1 MFNFLKISYTIFFLI
16 FSFFLTPSFSEIVKK
31 IEITG
36 NDRISNNTII
46 MFSTVNVDDNIN
58 QQELNNILLKL
69 YDTNYFENINLSLE
83 DGKLIINVKEYPI
96 IQDVIFEGIKSN
108 KIVNVLKDDLTIKE
122 RSSYNKLLINNEKN
136 RLFSALKNLGYYSPK
151 IEILSESLNN
161 NLINIIINVDLGD
174 KAKIKKISFIGNKV
188 FKDSKLS
195 RIIASEEYKF
205 WKFISGKK
213 FLNENL
219 VNFDK
224 RLLRNFY
231 LNNGY
236 YNVVINSSFA
246 KIINDNEFELI
257 YNIESNK
264 KVYFNEIE
272 LVIPDDFEKTN
283 FNKIENLFGK
293 IKGKHYSINLIDKIL
308 EQIDDITL
316 LDQYKFIKA
325 KVTENLIGDKIN
337 LIFKIDESE
346 KLYIEKINIS
356 GNNITQE
363 NVIRNQ
369 LVLSEG
375 DAYNE
380 LLFKKS
386 INNIKSLNFFKTVE
400 SKVITGRNDTLKIIN
415 IEVSEKPTGEIT
427 ASAGVGTDGTSIG
440 FGIKENNFLG
450 AGVSLDTNIA
460 LSTNSIKGK
469 FEIVNPNYNN
479 SDKEVYFSLDA
490 IENDSYD
497 LFGYKSNKTGF
508 SLGTRF
514 EYLNDFYLGLGN
526 SNYYEKIE
534 TNNTASTNQKNQEGD
549 YWDSFLNLDFN
560 YDKRNQKYQ
569 TSSGFRSFYSIN
581 IPIISDTQTFKNY
594 YNYKHFFNL
603 YEKNVSSFS
612 LFLESANSLS
622 NKNIKLSERISIPSS
637 KLRGFETGSIGP
649 KDGKDYIG
657 GNYAYAL
664 NFSSTL
670 PQILEDSQNV
680 DFLFFIDAANVWGV
694 DYNTSLETND
704 KIRSSTGIAIDWFST
719 IGPMNFSLA
728 YPLTKSNSDKTQT
741 FSFNLGTTF

>member
-16 FSFFLTPSFSEIVKK
+16 FSFFLTPSFSEIIKK

-36 NDRISNNTII
+36 NDRISNNTVI
-46 MFSTVNVDDNIN
+46 MFSTVNVDDDIN
-58 QQELNNILLKL
+58 QQDLNNILLKL

-122 RSSYNKLLINNEKN
+122 RSSYNKLLINDEKN

-325 KVTENLIGDKIN
+325 KVTENLIDDKIN
-337 LIFKIDESE
+337 LIF
-346 KLYIEKINIS
+346 N
-356 GNNITQE
+356 
-363 NVIRNQ
+363 
-369 LVLSEG
+369 
-375 DAYNE
+375 
-380 LLFKKS
+380 
-386 INNIKSLNFFKTVE
+386 
-400 SKVITGRNDTLKIIN
+400 
-415 IEVSEKPTGEIT
+415 
-427 ASAGVGTDGTSIG
+427 
-440 FGIKENNFLG
+440 
-450 AGVSLDTNIA
+450 
-460 LSTNSIKGK
+460 
-469 FEIVNPNYNN
+469 
-479 SDKEVYFSLDA
+479 
-490 IENDSYD
+490 
-497 LFGYKSNKTGF
+497 
-508 SLGTRF
+508 
-514 EYLNDFYLGLGN
+514 
-526 SNYYEKIE
+526 
-534 TNNTASTNQKNQEGD
+534 
-549 YWDSFLNLDFN
+549 
-560 YDKRNQKYQ
+560 
-569 TSSGFRSFYSIN
+569 
-581 IPIISDTQTFKNY
+581 
-594 YNYKHFFNL
+594 
-603 YEKNVSSFS
+603 
-612 LFLESANSLS
+612 
-622 NKNIKLSERISIPSS
+622 
-637 KLRGFETGSIGP
+637 
-649 KDGKDYIG
+649 
-657 GNYAYAL
+657 
-664 NFSSTL
+664 
-670 PQILEDSQNV
+670 
-680 DFLFFIDAANVWGV
+680 
-694 DYNTSLETND
+694 
-704 KIRSSTGIAIDWFST
+704 
-719 IGPMNFSLA
+719 
-728 YPLTKSNSDKTQT
+728 
-741 FSFNLGTTF
+741 